1 LFGSPGVTAAVGL
14 RQDVDAG
21 RRSDLKR
28 EKAVSDVVG
37 APDRR
42 EVIRD
47 AAAELFAAKGVA
59 ATTVREIADAVGI
72 LSGSLYHHFKS
83 KQHIVEE
90 ILTDYFEDLHKSYAS
105 ALSEKGTPAVQLRG
119 LIRTSLEAV
128 NRHPHAA
135 EIYQGDYGYLQTL
148 PHFEYVKAIA
158 GEVQKA
164 WLDVISAGVAKGDFR
179 ADVDPRVFYR
189 LLRDSVWLSVRWYQA
204 RPGYPVT
211 QFADDAADIFLQ
223 GFSARS
229 GSRRT

>member
-1 LFGSPGVTAAVGL
+1 MTAASGL
-14 RQDVDAG
+14 EQAAATG
-21 RRSDLKR
+21 RRGGLGGR

-37 APDRR
+37 SPDRR

-90 ILTDYFEDLHKSYAS
+90 ILTDYFEDLQKSYMA
-105 ALSEKGTPAVQLRG
+105 ALSEKGSPAEQLRS

-148 PHFEYVKAIA
+148 PHFEYVKTIA

-164 WLDVISAGVAKGDFR
+164 WLDVISAGVATGDFR
-179 ADVDPRVFYR
+179 SDVDPRVFYR
-189 LLRDSVWLSVRWYQA
+189 LLRDSVWLSVRWYRV
-204 RPGYPVT
+204 RPGYSVT
-211 QFADDAADIFLQ
+211 RFADDAANIFLQ
-223 GFSARS
+223 GFAARPA
-229 GSRRT
+229 SRRS

>member
-1 LFGSPGVTAAVGL
+1 M
-14 RQDVDAG
+14 
-21 RRSDLKR
+21 
-28 EKAVSDVVG
+28 SDVVSS
-37 APDRR
+37 PDRR

-90 ILTDYFEDLHKSYAS
+90 ILTDYFEDLQKSYTS
-105 ALSEKGTPAVQLRG
+105 ALSEKGSPAEQLRS
-119 LIRTSLEAV
+119 LIRTSLETV

-148 PHFEYVKAIA
+148 PHFDYLKTAA
-158 GEVQKA
+158 GDVQKA
-164 WLDVISAGVAKGDFR
+164 WLEVISAGVTTGDFR

-189 LLRDSVWLSVRWYQA
+189 LLRDSVWLSVRWYRP
-204 RPGYPVT
+204 RPGYPVS
-211 QFADDAADIFLQ
+211 QFADDAANVFLQ
-223 GFSARS
+223 GFAARPA
-229 GSRRT
+229 SRRG